1 MTHEEI
7 AKKLTPAQ
15 ARSVTKV
22 SRADLMFLNRC
33 GDFFWGGGNAV
44 KRMQK
49 AGFVKYRKFGMR
61 SVTPLG
67 RAVLAALDAKGEPK

>member
-1 MTHEEI
+1 MTPEGT
-7 AKKLTPAQ
+7 AKKLTPTQVRALPN
-15 ARSVTKV
+15 V
-22 SRADLMFLNRC
+22 SRADLMFLTRC

-67 RAVLAALDAKGEPK
+67 RAVLAALDGETK

>member
-1 MTHEEI
+1 MTPAEI
-7 AKKLTPAQ
+7 AAKLTPGQ
-15 ARSVTKV
+15 VRSVTKV
-22 SRADLMFLNRC
+22 SRADLMLLNRC

-67 RAVLAALDAKGEPK
+67 RAVLAALDGETK